1 MNQTQLLQHFDT
13 LAETPDAVAKL
24 RGLIL
29 EIAIQ
34 GRLSTRNPKDEPVSE
49 LVARIKSKSAAD
61 DDARAKKTRD
71 AVDDEPTQD
80 FWYPLPEGWAT
91 LPLGTVTNIIRG
103 ITFPS
108 SAKSKVREPNTVACL
123 RTANVQAEIEWDDIL
138 FIPEEFVNRD
148 DQWLQPDDL
157 IISMANS
164 AALVGKI
171 AQASM
176 IPEKATFGG
185 FLAVIPGGGV
195 ETNRRKF

>member
-80 FWYPLPEGWAT
+80 FWYPLP
-91 LPLGTVTNIIRG
+91 
-103 ITFPS
+103 
-108 SAKSKVREPNTVACL
+108 
-123 RTANVQAEIEWDDIL
+123 
-138 FIPEEFVNRD
+138 
-148 DQWLQPDDL
+148 
-157 IISMANS
+157 
-164 AALVGKI
+164 
-171 AQASM
+171 
-176 IPEKATFGG
+176 
-185 FLAVIPGGGV
+185 
-195 ETNRRKF
+195 